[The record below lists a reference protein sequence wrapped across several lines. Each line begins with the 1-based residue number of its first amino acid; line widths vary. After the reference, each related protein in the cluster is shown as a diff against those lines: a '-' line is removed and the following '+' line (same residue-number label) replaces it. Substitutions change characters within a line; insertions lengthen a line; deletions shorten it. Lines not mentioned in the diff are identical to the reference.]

1 MPEWDKKFRGEAYKQ
16 GVRLIKKEMVV
27 QWAVYLFVDDT
38 AFLAEKPEDMNR
50 ILAAYNNFVN
60 KWRIRINA
68 SKCKA
73 LENEHV
79 SEDFTWVERIR
90 SICLGDQ
97 R

>member
-1 MPEWDKKFRGEAYKQ
+1 M
-16 GVRLIKKEMVV
+16 IKKEMVG

-38 AFLAEKPEDMNR
+38 AFLAEKTEDMNR

-79 SEDFTWVERIR
+79 SED
-90 SICLGDQ
+90 LGGKDSVYMLGGSEINKVQ
-97 R
+97 KL